1 MPVLSFRLAVRVASL
16 GKLLSTISTFPGS
29 LGLAPSKVH
38 QSVTLVVLE
47 LLYFALCQINLNQEL
62 FIWKN
67 REEKCM
73 FLSLYCLHTP
83 SKLSNLYFHDFSVSS
98 QKVSINP
105 LTAQHWS
112 RSGLELSVSKT
123 LCTLEKY
130 LCI

>member
-73 FLSLYCLHTP
+73 FLSLYYLHTP
-83 SKLSNLYFHDFSVSS
+83 SKLALF
-98 QKVSINP
+98 
-105 LTAQHWS
+105 
-112 RSGLELSVSKT
+112 
-123 LCTLEKY
+123 
-130 LCI
+130 